1 MSSVYSRRVFLRA
14 AAAAALAVSAAGL
27 TGCSTGGGD
36 EASTAVVMGD
46 YKVDVDLKNSVL
58 GKNGDGSA
66 TVKLA
71 VTITN
76 NDAGA
81 VAAPFVR
88 SVFPSLK
95 AGETELKPGN
105 AKTEV
110 IALPMKVPTV
120 STPSFQI
127 EDNGLYNKI
136 NSGELD
142 LKLTVKLSG
151 QTAVYTLNFGNGTK
165 SVEKI

>member
-1 MSSVYSRRVFLRA
+1 MSKTMSRRVFLKGA
-14 AAAAALAVSAAGL
+14 AAVALAVSAAGL
-27 TGCSTGGGD
+27 TGCNAGGNN
-36 EASTAVVMGD
+36 ESSTAVVLGD
-46 YKVDVDLKNSVL
+46 YKVDVNLNDSVL

-66 TVKLA
+66 TVKLS

-76 NDAGA
+76 QDAGA
-81 VAAPFVR
+81 VATPFVR
-88 SVFPSLK
+88 SVFPTMK
-95 AGETELKPGN
+95 AGDTELKPGN

-110 IALPMKVPTV
+110 ITLPMKVPTV
-120 STPSFQI
+120 STPSFLI
-127 EDNGLYNKI
+127 EDNNLYNKI

-151 QTAVYTLNFGNGTK
+151 QTAVYTLNFGNGSK

>member
-1 MSSVYSRRVFLRA
+1 MSEKISRRVFLKGA
-14 AAAAALAVSAAGL
+14 AATALAVSVAGL
-27 TGCSTGGGD
+27 TGCSTDGGN
-36 EASTAVVMGD
+36 ESTTAVVLGD
-46 YKVDVDLKNSVL
+46 YKVDVNLKKSVL

-66 TVKLA
+66 TVKLS

-81 VAAPFVR
+81 VATPFVR
-88 SVFPSLK
+88 SVFPTMK
-95 AGETELKPGN
+95 AGDTELKPGN

-110 IALPMKVPTV
+110 ITLPMKVPTE
-120 STPSFQI
+120 STPSFLI
-127 EDNGLYNKI
+127 EDNDLYNKV
-136 NSGELD
+136 NSGALD